1 MIKINEN
8 NKDEIINRYLDL
20 LLFQSSKSIM
30 YGAAQ
35 SFLLEE
41 KTSLNNEDLEAE
53 ISQTH
58 PFLLVN
64 PDNSKIKINDSNR
77 MLIISDYVLRI
88 TSDLTEER
96 PRYTLYNYA
105 KQFLVSQKKSLNNEE
120 LEAEIASIFPELLM
134 ENSNE

>member
-1 MIKINEN
+1 MIRINEN

-20 LLFQSSKSIM
+20 LLLQPSKGIM

-35 SFLLEE
+35 SFLLEK

-120 LEAEIASIFPELLM
+120 LEAEIASIFPELLI

>member
-1 MIKINEN
+1 MKINKN

-41 KTSLNNEDLEAE
+41 KTSLNNEDLEEE

-64 PDNSKIKINDSNR
+64 PNNSKIKINDSNR

-88 TSDLTEER
+88 VSDLTEER
-96 PRYTLYNYA
+96 PRYALYNYA

-120 LEAEIASIFPELLM
+120 LEAEIVSIFPELLM

>member
-1 MIKINEN
+1 MKINKN
-8 NKDEIINRYLDL
+8 NKDEVINRYLDL

-41 KTSLNNEDLEAE
+41 KTSLNNEDLEEE

-120 LEAEIASIFPELLM
+120 LEAEIVSIFPELLM
-134 ENSNE
+134 ENNNE

>member
-1 MIKINEN
+1 
-8 NKDEIINRYLDL
+8 
-20 LLFQSSKSIM
+20 
-30 YGAAQ
+30 
-35 SFLLEE
+35 
-41 KTSLNNEDLEAE
+41 
-53 ISQTH
+53 
-58 PFLLVN
+58 
-64 PDNSKIKINDSNR
+64 

-120 LEAEIASIFPELLM
+120 LEAEIASIFPELLI

>member
-1 MIKINEN
+1 MKINKN

-20 LLFQSSKSIM
+20 LLLQPSKGIM

-41 KTSLNNEDLEAE
+41 KTSLNNEDLEEE

-64 PDNSKIKINDSNR
+64 PNNSKIKINDSNR

-88 TSDLTEER
+88 VSDLTEER
-96 PRYTLYNYA
+96 PRYALYNYA

-120 LEAEIASIFPELLM
+120 LEAEIVSIFPELLM